1 MKNKTINIILGI
13 ALCISVCGNIFLI
26 KNWLDARGQ
35 MTVFSNQIVVA
46 DDQINNLHDQLSDFE
61 NLENEILALQSQLA
75 DSEEQAGLLENSL
88 SESEAQVESL
98 EAVLAENQA
107 TIAELEKQQEIVEKP
122 AVTQPVQQQQPSVP
136 VNNIP
141 GPVFGGASFDGNPTG
156 TGTGMEHSGDFG
168 IFE

>member
-35 MTVFSNQIVVA
+35 VAVFSEKVIVA
-46 DDQINNLHDQLSDFE
+46 DDQINDLNSRLSDFE
-61 NLENEILALQSQLA
+61 DLQNEILVLQSQLA
-75 DSEEQAGLLENSL
+75 VSEEQVGFLENSL
-88 SESEAQVESL
+88 SESKTQIESL

-122 AVTQPVQQQQPSVP
+122 AITQPVQQQQPVQQP
-136 VNNIP
+136 ANPPAGLGNM
-141 GPVFGGASFDGNPTG
+141 GTFGGTMG
-156 TGTGMEHSGDFG
+156 TGTGDGAGVG
-168 IFE
+168 ILE